1 MELQTKQGVEA
12 VLFKKIG
19 ESKYYLLLHRILN
32 WKGWE
37 FPKGGVDEGEQPE
50 QAVVREIGEEAG
62 LKVVKIV
69 GRLSQKKEWKAKDT
83 HYVYDVFFV
92 EADSDEHVRLGR
104 HEVIEHDD
112 FKWLTAS
119 QALETLTYDNSKKA
133 FKQALEELK
142 AQGL

>member
-1 MELQTKQGVEA
+1 MQTKQGVEA